1 MYLFAFLF
9 RHTEIAYIRHKAAKG
24 GSVPPFVLIHPVHSM
39 RLVQDRRFN
48 GTKRCEVAKFDHQ
61 FIVLCDQ
68 A

>member
-1 MYLFAFLF
+1 MISF
-9 RHTEIAYIRHKAAKG
+9 ES
-24 GSVPPFVLIHPVHSM
+24 SVPPFVLIHPVHSM